1 MDKYIDKEKA
11 IAMDEY
17 VKKESVLSILRWRG
31 TAIGAMDTAKGL
43 IMAVQ
48 DMKAEDVIPLGVE
61 MWADRFHIKTRIWWS
76 EDKQTEAKSFIIT
89 RRERN
94 VSLD

>member
-31 TAIGAMDTAKGL
+31 TAMGAMDTAKGL

-48 DMKAEDVIPLGVE
+48 DMPAEDVIPLGVE
-61 MWADRFHIKTRIWWS
+61 MWADRFNIQTRTWRTKDG
-76 EDKQTEAKSFIIT
+76 ETEAKSFIIT
-89 RRERN
+89 RREREGR
-94 VSLD
+94 